1 MSTAQAQQK
10 ICSEW
15 NPVNKNEYKGIWVYV
30 EYVNGVIKDGSLQL
44 IGKAREL
51 ASKINTDVTAI
62 MVGNNLGDV
71 VKEPI
76 YYGAD
81 RVIYVD
87 HPALSKY
94 IPHVYANVI
103 VQLANKYKP
112 EIILFAAT
120 KRGRELAPYV
130 ANSLRTGI
138 TADCTELD
146 VDPKTRDLDQVRP
159 TYGGNI
165 LAHIRTPSRRPQL
178 ASVRP
183 NVFPTPP
190 RDTSRSGEI
199 ISETLDSI
207 PSINGQGLVEE
218 RPVVKGEEMPPVE
231 KADIVV
237 VAGRGVGGV
246 DGVKL
251 LTELAR
257 LLGGTIGGTKK
268 VVDAGWLS
276 ADRQVGQTGKT
287 IRPTLYIGVGVSGA
301 IQHIFGMKESKII
314 VAINSD
320 PNAPIFQYA
329 DYGVVGDY
337 REVVKELIELLKS
350 RKGS

>member
-1 MSTAQAQQK
+1 MSTAQTQQK

-15 NPVNKNEYKGIWVYV
+15 NPVNKNEHKGIWVYV
-30 EYVNGVIKDGSLQL
+30 ELINGVIKDGSLQL

-51 ASKINTDVTAI
+51 AGKISTDVTAI
-62 MVGNNLGDV
+62 MLGHNIGDV

-81 RVIYVD
+81 KVIYID
-87 HPALSKY
+87 HPALEKY
-94 IPHVYANVI
+94 VPHIYSNVI
-103 VQLANKYKP
+103 VQLATKYKP

-130 ANSLRTGI
+130 ANSLKTGI

-159 TYGGNI
+159 TYGGSI

-190 RDTSRSGEI
+190 RDPNRNGEI
-199 ISETLDSI
+199 IVETIDT
-207 PSINGQGLVEE
+207 PPGINGHGLINV
-218 RPVVKGEEMPPVE
+218 RPVVKGEELPPVE
-231 KADIVV
+231 KSDVVV
-237 VAGRGVGGV
+237 VAGRGVGST

-251 LTELAR
+251 LTELAK

-268 VVDAGWLS
+268 AVDAGWLDL
-276 ADRQVGQTGKT
+276 DRQVGQTGKT
-287 IRPTLYIGVGVSGA
+287 IRPALYIGVGVSGA
-301 IQHIFGMKESKII
+301 IQHVFGMKESKVI

-320 PNAPIFQYA
+320 PNAPIFEYA

-337 REVVKELIELLKS
+337 REIVKELIELLKNS
-350 RKGS
+350 RSK

>member
-1 MSTAQAQQK
+1 M
-10 ICSEW
+10 
-15 NPVNKNEYKGIWVYV
+15 
-30 EYVNGVIKDGSLQL
+30 IKDGSLQL

-51 ASKINTDVTAI
+51 ASKISTDVTAI
-62 MVGNNLGDV
+62 MLGHNLGDV

-87 HPALSKY
+87 HPALAKY
-94 IPHVYANVI
+94 VPHIYSNVI

-120 KRGRELAPYV
+120 KRGGRELAPYV
-130 ANSLRTGI
+130 ANTLRTGI

-165 LAHIRTPSRRPQL
+165 LAHIRTPNRRPQL

-190 RDTSRSGEI
+190 RDTSRKGEI
-199 ISETLDSI
+199 IAEAIESL
-207 PSINGQGLVEE
+207 PNINGQGLIEVKS
-218 RPVVKGEEMPPVE
+218 VVKGEELPPVE
-231 KADIVV
+231 KADVVV
-237 VAGRGVGGV
+237 VAGRGVGSA

-251 LTELAR
+251 LTELAK

-268 VVDAGWLS
+268 VVDAGWLA

-301 IQHIFGMKESKII
+301 IQHVFGMKESKII

-329 DYGVVGDY
+329 DYGIVGDY
-337 REVVKELIELLKS
+337 RDIVKELIELLKNY
-350 RKGS
+350 KK

>member
-1 MSTAQAQQK
+1 MSAVQAQQK

-15 NPVNKNEYKGIWVYV
+15 NPVNKNDYKGIWVYV

-51 ASKINTDVTAI
+51 ASKIGTDVTAI
-62 MVGNNLGDV
+62 MIGSNLGDV

-87 HPALSKY
+87 HPALAKY

-165 LAHIRTPSRRPQL
+165 LAHIRTPTRRPQL

-190 RDTSRSGEI
+190 RDTSRKGEI
-199 ISETLDSI
+199 IAETVDSL
-207 PSINGQGLVEE
+207 PNINGQGLIEV
-218 RPVVKGEEMPPVE
+218 RSVTKGEELPPVE

-237 VAGRGVGGV
+237 VAGRGVGSA

-251 LTELAR
+251 LTELAK
-257 LLGGTIGGTKK
+257 LLGGTIGGSKK

-301 IQHIFGMKESKII
+301 IQHVFGMKESKII

-337 REVVKELIELLKS
+337 RDVVKELIELLKS
-350 RKGS
+350 KKI

>member
-1 MSTAQAQQK
+1 MSTAQQQR

-15 NPVNKNEYKGIWVYV
+15 EPINKSEYRGIWVYI
-30 EYVNGVIKDGSLQL
+30 EHANGVIKEGSLQL

-51 ASKINTDVTAI
+51 AGKLGDADVTAV
-62 MVGNNLGDV
+62 MLGYNLGDL

-81 RVIYVD
+81 KVIYIDNPVF
-87 HPALSKY
+87 SKY
-94 IPHVYANVI
+94 IPHVYAEAI
-103 VQLANKYKP
+103 VYLARKYKP
-112 EIILFAAT
+112 EIILFAGT

-138 TADCTELD
+138 TADCTDLD

-159 TYGGNI
+159 TYGGNM
-165 LAHIRTPSRRPQL
+165 LAHIRTPTRRPQL

-190 RDTSRSGEI
+190 RDTSRKGEVI
-199 ISETLDSI
+199 REEFNEVID
-207 PSINGQGLVEE
+207 PRGPGLVEV
-218 RPVVKGEEMPPVE
+218 RSVVKGDELPPVE
-231 KADIVV
+231 KSDIVV
-237 VAGRGVGGV
+237 VAGKGVGGP

-251 LTELAR
+251 LTELAKE
-257 LLGGTIGGTKK
+257 LGGTIGGSKK
-268 VVDAGWLS
+268 VVDAGWLPS
-276 ADRQVGQTGKT
+276 DRQIGQTGKT

-301 IQHIFGMKESKII
+301 IQHIFGMKESRII

-320 PNAPIFQYA
+320 PNAPIFQYV

-337 REVVKELIELLKS
+337 KDVVTKLLELLRN
-350 RKGS
+350 RKKG